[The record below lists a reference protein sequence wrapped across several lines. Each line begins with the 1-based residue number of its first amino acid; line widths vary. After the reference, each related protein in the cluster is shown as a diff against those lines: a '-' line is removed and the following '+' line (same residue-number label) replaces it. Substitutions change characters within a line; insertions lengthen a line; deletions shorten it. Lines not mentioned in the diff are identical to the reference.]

1 MVRGKKIENAI
12 MDVYREM
19 YAVAS
24 PPADIDKIIKSG
36 EGKEDRFFDKYY
48 LDIDTQISII
58 DDVCKKAKLN
68 GYNKRIVHMS
78 VSLGSAPSS
87 NKEKVNEYRKELNLN
102 LI

>member
-24 PPADIDKIIKSG
+24 PPADLDEIIKSG